1 MEIKA
6 NNVLIGTFV
15 LAALFLA
22 FAFAMWLGRMSLD
35 RQYSYYQIEF
45 TGSVSGLSSSG
56 PVQFNGLRVG
66 RVSDLFLDERN
77 PNKVIAIVQ
86 LDPRTPVKVDTKAK
100 LELSG
105 ISGIA
110 TIELSGGGAQSEP
123 LKRKEGDAYPVI
135 QATPSTLQELAMSA
149 PETLQNARRLMERL
163 EILVRD
169 NQESVS
175 NILANLDTTS
185 KALADSSDDTK
196 AAIKGIA
203 DATQQL
209 ANFSRNTDQLM
220 QSDVKSFVQNADETA
235 KALNKVAGN
244 LERIMAQNGPVDR
257 FANNGL
263 GQMPQLVAEMRVLV
277 KSLDRIASR
286 AQDDPARYLIGKN
299 VPEVEAP

>member
-15 LAALFLA
+15 LAAILAA
-22 FAFAMWLGRMSLD
+22 FAFAMWLGQLQLD
-35 RQYSYYQIEF
+35 RQHAYYQIEF
-45 TGSVSGLSSSG
+45 NGSVSGLSSSG

-66 RVSDLFLDERN
+66 RVSDLYLDEKD
-77 PNKVIAIVQ
+77 PNKVVAIVQ

-105 ISGIA
+105 FSGVA
-110 TIELSGGGAQSEP
+110 TIELSGGGVDSAPLRRREGEP
-123 LKRKEGDAYPVI
+123 YPVI

-149 PETLQNARRLMERL
+149 PQTLQNASKLMERL
-163 EILVRD
+163 EDIVRQ
-169 NQESVS
+169 NQESVNQIMS
-175 NILANLDTTS
+175 NFEKTS
-185 KALADSSDDTK
+185 QALADSSDDTK

-203 DATQQL
+203 EVTQEL
-209 ANFSRNTDQLM
+209 AKFSRNTDQLI
-220 QSDVKSFVQNADETA
+220 QGDVKSFVQNANETA

-257 FANNGL
+257 FANQGL

-277 KSLDRIASR
+277 KSLDRMVSR
-286 AQDDPARYLIGKN
+286 AQDDPARYLIGRN
-299 VPEVEAP
+299 VPEVKAP